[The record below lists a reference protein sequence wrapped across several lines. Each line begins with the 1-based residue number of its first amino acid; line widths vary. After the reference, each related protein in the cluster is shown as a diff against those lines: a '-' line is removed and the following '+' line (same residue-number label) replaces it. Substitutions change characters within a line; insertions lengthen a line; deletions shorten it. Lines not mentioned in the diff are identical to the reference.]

1 MLRKVIAILFLVA
14 LSSTPAYALF
24 GRTKPVYNIVD
35 APIVTSSGK
44 VPTSAQ
50 IDKAFTDAAHY
61 KGWTVETSADGALIA
76 SIHVRQHYAEI
87 AMTHTD
93 KTYSITYR
101 DSKVLMYDGK
111 EIHRNYNKWVMLL
124 DDEFRKNL
132 NRL

>member
-1 MLRKVIAILFLVA
+1 MRKFLAVTFLVV

-24 GRTKPVYNIVD
+24 GRTKPIYNIVD
-35 APIVTSSGK
+35 APITTGSGK
-44 VPTSAQ
+44 TPTSEQ
-50 IDKAFTDAAHY
+50 IEQAFTNAAHI
-61 KGWTVETSADGALIA
+61 KGWSVEPGDAGALIA

-111 EIHRNYNKWVMLL
+111 EIHRNYNKWVQLL
-124 DDEFRKNL
+124 DEEFHRYL